1 MLGLLAHC
9 VSILGERQRAA
20 YLYSQVIKGFDLFHH
35 LAFEA
40 QGYGEW
46 GGGERSQQLSS
57 LALLSVRISMYQ
69 WYVLKKHN
77 CKAVLR
83 PKILMQWH

>member
-9 VSILGERQRAA
+9 VSILGKRQRAA

-46 GGGERSQQLSS
+46 VGGGSQQLSS
-57 LALLSVRISMYQ
+57 LALLSVRMSTYQ
-69 WYVLKKHN
+69 WYVL
-77 CKAVLR
+77 
-83 PKILMQWH
+83 